1 MKKMK
6 QLILLGA
13 MILAAFALTGC
24 GTTTINLN
32 DYVSIVEDGYDTAG
46 VANYVFDYEKFEED
60 YDGKIKKDGKDVA
73 VETFL
78 EKCVNMSLSANS
90 GLSNGDTVTLVW
102 DCNDERASE
111 NYGCKLKYSD
121 ITYKI
126 TELDVPEKFN
136 PFDYASAKFNG
147 KAPNGTATM
156 QKDTSCEEMRW
167 VEFKIDKSKELKN
180 GDVITVTASIA
191 QGDAAFAEKFGKVLG
206 ETTKQ
211 FTVSGLDEY
220 YLSMEDVPEAAFEL
234 LKQSGSET
242 VKKSTEKWENPS
254 RLQDISYVGYI
265 YGVNEKTPSRNTVRL
280 IYKVTANNPNVEY
293 YYYISFGGVHYKGDG
308 TWGMNGKHAC
318 NESFW
323 KGNHMYYGWEDLNAL
338 CDGLERAYGKEHTLT
353 TNIKR

>member
-6 QLILLGA
+6 QLILVGT
-13 MILAAFALTGC
+13 MILASLALTGC

-32 DYVSIVEDGYDTAG
+32 DYVSIIEDGYDTAG
-46 VANYVFDYEKFEED
+46 VAKYVFDYEKFEED
-60 YDGKIKKDGKDVA
+60 YDGKIKKDGKEVT

-78 EKCVNMSLSANS
+78 DKCVNMSLSVES

-136 PFDYASAKFNG
+136 PFDYTMVKFNG
-147 KAPNGTATM
+147 EAPNGTATM
-156 QKDTSCEEMRW
+156 QKDASCEEMRW

-191 QGDAAFAEKFGKVLG
+191 QGEAEFAEKFGKVLG

-211 FTVSGLDEY
+211 FTVEGLDEY

-234 LKQSGSET
+234 LKQEGIGI

-254 RLQDISYVGYI
+254 RLQEISYVGYI
-265 YGVNEKTPSRNTVRL
+265 YGVNESMPNRNTVRL
-280 IYKVTANNPNVEY
+280 IYKVTADNSELEY
-293 YYYISFGGVHYKGDG
+293 YYYVTYGGVHYKADG
-308 TWGMNGKHAC
+308 TWGTNGSGGC
-318 NESFW
+318 NDRFS
-323 KGNHMYYGWEDLNAL
+323 KDNHLYYGWEELNKMCDAL
-338 CDGLERAYGKEHTLT
+338 EATYGKEHVIT
-353 TNIKR
+353 TDIQR